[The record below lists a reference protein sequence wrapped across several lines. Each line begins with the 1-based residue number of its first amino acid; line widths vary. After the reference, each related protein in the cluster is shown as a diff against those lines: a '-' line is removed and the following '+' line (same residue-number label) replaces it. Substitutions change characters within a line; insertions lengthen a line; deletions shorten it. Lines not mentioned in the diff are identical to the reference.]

1 MNQDTLKP
9 PFTEET
15 AKLKIQ
21 QVEDACNSQD
31 VERLAHIFS
40 RDSVWRNRIEHI
52 NGREEII
59 EFLNKKW
66 GNELNYKLKKK
77 YWAHTSHRIS
87 VWFEYEFH
95 DSEGYWYRAH
105 GNENW
110 EFNDDGLVTK
120 RFACINDVPINEME
134 RRVF

>member
-1 MNQDTLKP
+1 MNPDTLRP

-21 QVEDACNSQD
+21 QVEDACNSHD

-40 RDSVWRNRIEHI
+40 VDSVWRNRIEHI

-59 EFLNKKW
+59 EFLKNKW
-66 GNELNYKLKKK
+66 GNELNYKLKKR

-120 RFACINDVPINEME
+120 RFACINDMPINEME